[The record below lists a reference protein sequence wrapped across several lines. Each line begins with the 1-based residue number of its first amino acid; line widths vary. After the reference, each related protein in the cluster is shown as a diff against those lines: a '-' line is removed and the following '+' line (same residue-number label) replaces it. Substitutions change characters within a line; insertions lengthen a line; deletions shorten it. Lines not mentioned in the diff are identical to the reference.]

1 MSESTNVRV
10 LAGARKPGTYVY
22 MPADSAVEDLPEQLR
37 VLLGEVRQ
45 VLELS
50 LTKDRQLA
58 RCTGIDVLEGIAV
71 AGYYVQMPPGEFIRH
86 DDVC

>member
-37 VLLGEVRQ
+37 MLLGHVRQ

-50 LTKDRQLA
+50 LTEDRQLA